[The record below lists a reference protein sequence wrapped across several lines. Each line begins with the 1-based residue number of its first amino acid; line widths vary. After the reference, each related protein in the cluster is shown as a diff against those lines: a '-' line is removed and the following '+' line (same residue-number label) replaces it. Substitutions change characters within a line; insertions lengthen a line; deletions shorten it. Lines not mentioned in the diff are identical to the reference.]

1 MNPED
6 IRIDDIKTPRNF
18 YALEEGLQAYL
29 VDIELFTI
37 IRQLLE
43 LNMTRDQ
50 AIDLV
55 TVTMMKHDPNNAM
68 LFHEQL
74 YKMHERM
81 VMGDAFRKGLVR
93 YFWVAGVGINQIMKL
108 TRTGQVPV
116 YEIAYNIERDYE
128 LDRLRNISQPF
139 LCEQFYYS
147 LDTTIRSLSTFD
159 GKEARQP
166 SNSTTKFDIL
176 RATVQRVRLW
186 GDKE

>member
-6 IRIDDIKTPRNF
+6 IRVSDISTPRNF
-18 YALEEGLQAYL
+18 FALEEGMQAYL

-43 LNMTRDQ
+43 LNMTTGQ

-55 TVTMMKHDPNNAM
+55 TVTMMKHDPDNAM

-74 YKMHERM
+74 HKMHDRFI
-81 VMGDAFRKGLVR
+81 MGDTFRKGLVR

-116 YEIAYNIERDYE
+116 HEIAYNMQRDYE
-128 LDRLRNISQPF
+128 LGRLRSISQPF
-139 LCEQFYYS
+139 LCEKFYYS

-159 GKEARQP
+159 GKEVRQP
-166 SNSTTKFDIL
+166 SKATTKFDIL